1 MDQAE
6 LKRYLYLIKEFR
18 NIATM
23 ARRLGSGQR
32 IFFNLILIVLNKI

>member
-18 NIATM
+18 NIATEICNHGK
-23 ARRLGSGQR
+23 ATLKWPEN
-32 IFFNLILIVLNKI
+32 IF